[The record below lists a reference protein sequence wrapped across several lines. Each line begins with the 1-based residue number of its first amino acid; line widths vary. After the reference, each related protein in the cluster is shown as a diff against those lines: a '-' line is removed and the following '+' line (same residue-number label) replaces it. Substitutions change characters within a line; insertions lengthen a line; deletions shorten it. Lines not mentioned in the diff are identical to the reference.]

1 MTGLSGKDPRIP
13 VIVVVGGR
21 ASGKTRL
28 LNRLLEAPPLRDTV
42 VVHGGE
48 SLPGAIPLTAARS
61 VVVAATDPDPSTGC
75 LCCGMRSGVGDALRD
90 LFLKALSRRIPPVG
104 RVVIESGAPDAAALR
119 FTLKHAPFLG
129 QRYRFA
135 SSLLLIDARQVL
147 DDRLA
152 SGLQAAAGQAQIV
165 LLSYRDLMAPDAFA
179 HALATVGA
187 WVPDKPLLPADDL
200 GVEALVAVGLH

>member
-1 MTGLSGKDPRIP
+1 MTGSSEKDARIP
-13 VIVVVGGR
+13 VIAVVGGR
-21 ASGKTRL
+21 GSGKTRL
-28 LNRLLEAPPLRDTV
+28 LNRLLESPQLRDTV
-42 VVHGGE
+42 VVHGGL
-48 SLPGAIPLTAARS
+48 SMPGALSLTAKRS
-61 VVVAATDPDPSTGC
+61 VIVAGTEPDPSTGC

-147 DDRLA
+147 DEALA
-152 SGLQAAAGQAQIV
+152 PGLRAAAGQADVV
-165 LLSYRDLMAPDAFA
+165 LLSHSDLMAPDDFA
-179 HALATVGA
+179 HALAEART
-187 WVPDKPLLPADDL
+187 WRPDKPLLAADDL
-200 GVEALVAVGLH
+200 GVEALAAVGLH